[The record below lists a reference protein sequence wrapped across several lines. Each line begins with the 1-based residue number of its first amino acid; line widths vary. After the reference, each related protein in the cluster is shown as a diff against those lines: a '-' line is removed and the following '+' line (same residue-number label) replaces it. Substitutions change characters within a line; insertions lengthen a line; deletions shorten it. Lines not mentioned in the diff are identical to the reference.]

1 MFITEQNGA
10 QMWSKMLKE
19 NFDVKDNEKLNWVS
33 QYAAI
38 HEIHESALGVN
49 AGHANG
55 TVPGTGVNPLYA
67 TPLNTIGMGNPWAPE
82 NPNTMSTAP
91 AAQGNLWNQTVGS
104 GDIPVSTLPMALNIA
119 LMTIGLELVP
129 VVPAKGPW
137 VMLSYMDFP
146 YAGGKLGRVNETAFD
161 GKSKDGGNDN
171 KPIYVKIQN
180 LPLAKIAD
188 LRAGGDAKNPDPTK
202 APKVGDLV
210 TINTIP
216 VGTFLGFGRMDGAP
230 LVKVWTLDKDGKV
243 IEDFFENNFTAE
255 AKAEVLKYYGVDA
268 PAMNMSLREI
278 FEANGDDP
286 ATVKIGDAT
295 VNSSVGE
302 GDDEVA
308 VVIRPDFVQTAVDLV
323 DGFANFATGKKEAMT
338 RAQNETGTGN
348 VIGLRLFSKWV
359 QVGAYEV
366 TGTVTRQQLQDLPLY
381 GVDAVGKVMEALQN
395 EITQH
400 INQRILERVFALGVT
415 NAAQQ
420 KVYQGVDLNLWMG
433 TANNTLDQMV
443 PADKYVDIY
452 GVDHA
457 TANWTVVNCEVNTS
471 AENLATRQRRISSR
485 VLAAANLIQVVG
497 RRGRANWIVTN
508 TKIATALQ
516 DVSGYVVAPMVN
528 NMAQDGSQNLYLGGT
543 LAGLKVYVDP
553 YMNWDDC
560 RICVGRKGDANSPGV
575 VFMPY
580 ILADTV
586 SITAEGTMA
595 PKMLV
600 NSRYAIAEIGFYP
613 ECQYYTFVV
622 GSEFDLI

>member
-1 MFITEQNGA
+1 MFLTEQNGA

-49 AGHANG
+49 AGHVNG
-55 TVPGTGVNPLYA
+55 TVPGSGVNPLYA
-67 TPLNTIGMGNPWAPE
+67 TPLNTIGMGNPYAPQ
-82 NPNTMSTAP
+82 NVNTMSTAP
-91 AAQGNLWNQTVGS
+91 HADGNLWNQQVGS

-161 GKSKDGGNDN
+161 GKGENGEN
-171 KPIYVKIQN
+171 KPIYVKIQGMK
-180 LPLAKIAD
+180 LEKIQD
-188 LRAGGDAKNPDPTK
+188 LRKAGVKEGDAVIVNGKK
-202 APKVGDLV
+202 IGS
-210 TINTIP
+210 
-216 VGTFLGFGRMDGAP
+216 FLGFGRMDGSP
-230 LVKVWTLDKDGKV
+230 LVKVWDDNTDLGDK
-243 IEDFFENNFTAE
+243 
-255 AKAEVLKYYGVDA
+255 
-268 PAMNMSLREI
+268 SLREV
-278 FEANGDDP
+278 FDEAAGE
-286 ATVKIGDAT
+286 TVSIGGVSIELKGEKDAP
-295 VNSSVGE
+295 VK
-302 GDDEVA
+302 
-308 VVIRPDFVQTAVDLV
+308 IRPDFVQTSVDLV

-359 QVGAYEV
+359 QVGSYEV

-381 GVDAVGKVMEALQN
+381 GVDAVGKVMEQLQN

-433 TANNTLDQMV
+433 TMGTTLDQMV
-443 PADKYVDIY
+443 AKNKYVDIY
-452 GVDHA
+452 GHDQA
-457 TANWTVVNCEVNTS
+457 TAAWKVANSEVNTS
-471 AENLATRQRRISSR
+471 AENLATRQRRIASR
-485 VLAAANLIQVVG
+485 VLAAANLIQTVG
-497 RRGRANWIVTN
+497 RRGRATWIVTN
-508 TKIATALQ
+508 TMIATALQ

-580 ILADTV
+580 ILADSV

-600 NSRYAIAEIGFYP
+600 NSRFAIAEIGFYP
-613 ECQYYTFVV
+613 ETQYYTFVV
-622 GSEFDLI
+622 GSEFGLI

>member
-1 MFITEQNGA
+1 MFITENNGA

-49 AGHANG
+49 GGHAG
-55 TVPGTGVNPLYA
+55 MQVPGTGVNPLYA
-67 TPLNTIGMGNPWAPE
+67 TPLNTIGMGNPYAPQ
-82 NPNTMSTAP
+82 NVNTMSTAP
-91 AAQGNLWNQTVGS
+91 AADGNLWNQTVGS

-161 GKSKDGGNDN
+161 GKGEKGNDN

-180 LPLAKIAD
+180 LPLAKIKE
-188 LRAGGDAKNPDPTK
+188 LREGMEEDDTEVKVVKVNGK
-202 APKVGDLV
+202 A
-210 TINTIP
+210 I
-216 VGTFLGFGRMDGAP
+216 GTFLAFGRMDGAP
-230 LVKVWTLDKDGKV
+230 LVKVWDIDAEGKACAEFTDKTTNEL
-243 IEDFFENNFTAE
+243 IESLNNSND
-255 AKAEVLKYYGVDA
+255 K
-268 PAMNMSLREI
+268 PWNMSLREI
-278 FEANGDDP
+278 FELTDP
-286 ATVKIGDAT
+286 ATVKIGETT
-295 VNSSVGE
+295 VTLEAGQ
-302 GDDEVA
+302 
-308 VVIRPDFVQTAVDLV
+308 VIRPDFVQTAVDLV

-400 INQRILERVFALGVT
+400 INQRLLERVFALGVT

-433 TANNTLDQMV
+433 TSDNTLDQMV
-443 PADKYVDIY
+443 PAGKYVDIY
-452 GVDHA
+452 GVDQA
-457 TANWTVVNCEVNTS
+457 TADWAVVNSEVNTS
-471 AENLATRQRRISSR
+471 AENLATRQRRIASR

-497 RRGRANWIVTN
+497 RRGRATWIVTN
-508 TKIATALQ
+508 TMIATALQ

-553 YMNWDDC
+553 YMAWDDC

-613 ECQYYTFVV
+613 ETQYYTFVV
-622 GSEFDLI
+622 GSEFGLI

>member
-1 MFITEQNGA
+1 MFLTEQNGA

-49 AGHANG
+49 AGHAG
-55 TVPGTGVNPLYA
+55 SQVPGSGVNPLYA
-67 TPLNTIGMGNPWAPE
+67 TPLNTIGMGNPYAPQ
-82 NPNTMSTAP
+82 NVNTMSTAP
-91 AAQGNLWNQTVGS
+91 HADGNLWNQQVGS

-146 YAGGKLGRVNETAFD
+146 YAGGKLGRVNETSFD
-161 GKSKDGGNDN
+161 GKGDREEN
-171 KPIYVKIQN
+171 KPIYVKIQGMK
-180 LPLAKIAD
+180 LEKIQALRDAIKEAKAKE
-188 LRAGGDAKNPDPTK
+188 GDVV
-202 APKVGDLV
+202 KVNKVAIGS
-210 TINTIP
+210 
-216 VGTFLGFGRMDGAP
+216 FLGFGRMDGAP
-230 LVKVWTLDKDGKV
+230 LVKVWD
-243 IEDFFENNFTAE
+243 ENTAIPKE
-255 AKAEVLKYYGVDA
+255 K
-268 PAMNMSLREI
+268 SLREV
-278 FEANGDDP
+278 FE
-286 ATVKIGDAT
+286 DAET
-295 VNSSVGE
+295 LSVQVGAA
-302 GDDEVA
+302 DEIA
-308 VVIRPDFVQTAVDLV
+308 LDKAIHPDFVQTSVDLV

-359 QVGAYEV
+359 QVGSYEV

-381 GVDAVGKVMEALQN
+381 GVDAVGKVMEQLQN

-433 TANNTLDQMV
+433 TMGTTLDQMV
-443 PADKYVDIY
+443 AKNKYVDIY
-452 GVDHA
+452 GHDQA
-457 TANWTVVNCEVNTS
+457 TAAWKVANSEVNTS
-471 AENLATRQRRISSR
+471 AENLATRQRRIASR
-485 VLAAANLIQVVG
+485 VLAAANLIQTVG
-497 RRGRANWIVTN
+497 RRGRATWIVTN
-508 TKIATALQ
+508 TMIATALQ

-580 ILADTV
+580 ILADSV

-600 NSRYAIAEIGFYP
+600 NSRFAIAEIGFYP

-622 GSEFDLI
+622 GSEFGLI